1 MDNTNKAGGCGYKS
15 GSLPGACAPLA
26 MAYVPMQTS
35 ASPAYDPDMAL
46 QRGTLFPGLDLP
58 FMNMVN
64 SGDMENT
71 PQNEL
76 MSMCFA
82 VNELN
87 LYLDTHPEDKE
98 AFEAYKELMKLRKE
112 ARRRYVELYGPV
124 MQSDMMDMDSYTWL
138 KEPWPWDYKGSRE
151 G

>member
-76 MSMCFA
+76 MSLCFA

-87 LYLDTHPEDKE
+87 LYLDTHPTCPNG
-98 AFEAYKELMKLRKE
+98 LRRFSMTQAQRDRAVAE
-112 ARRRYVELYGPV
+112 YVSKCGPLTAA
-124 MQSDMMDMDSYTWL
+124 QAADDSCWTWV
-138 KEPWPWDYKGSRE
+138 KGPWPWERSE
-151 G
+151 C